1 MAIRTELELKLPNS
15 PGALAAVSDALAQ
28 SRVNVIAASLESTG
42 TLRIVVDNHVHAA
55 GILRERHY
63 TVSERDVLYILM
75 PNEPGAFGKI
85 GRLLADAGVNLDYM
99 YGSAVEGDRMAGVVV
114 GVADAQRAAAA
125 AGV

>member
-15 PGALAAVSDALAQ
+15 PGALATVCDVLAQ
-28 SRVNVIAASLESTG
+28 SRVNVIAACVESTG
-42 TLRIVVDNHVHAA
+42 TLRVVVDNHVHAA

-63 TVSERDVLYILM
+63 AVTERDVLYVLM
-75 PNEPGAFGKI
+75 PNEPGAFWRV
-85 GRLLADAGVNLDYM
+85 GRLLAGAGINLDYM

>member
-1 MAIRTELELKLPNS
+1 MAIRTELELKLANS
-15 PGALAAVSDALAQ
+15 PGALAAVCDALAH
-28 SRVNVIAASLESTG
+28 SRVNVIAACLESGG
-42 TLRIVVDNHVHAA
+42 TFRAVVDNHVHAA

-63 TVSERDVLYILM
+63 TVAERDVLYIMM
-75 PNEPGAFGKI
+75 PNEPGAFWRV
-85 GRLLADAGVNLDYM
+85 GRLLSEAGVNLDYM